1 MTKKA
6 ILRVE
11 SITKRLNKERKGVSR
26 MTLQILDR
34 GKNKLYSDGNF
45 WELSRKEENN
55 CFYGVSFVSSIK
67 FIEEKLLPF
76 YQDIELILGLSDNG
90 NNSIGQR
97 MQELMDK
104 RVSWVNYVENNLESE
119 FAKRILDGSLRL
131 RFTKDNL
138 IHSKIY
144 LMENKEQNT
153 YQCFTGSMNL
163 TETAVSKNFEQL
175 IWDYGSKNDDLYQ
188 LYKQMYD
195 DIKKNSATYLD
206 SKRLKGFLVK
216 DNSKQTQLNVYT
228 DSVNMLSNSTDA
240 DEKVN
245 FPSDEVKVYLNDKT
259 KEIQNGN
266 LGKKEAVTVNQ
277 TIKLFTELGNLRKE
291 KTLKKATSEIL
302 NLNQIIEYQENSKKS
317 SKKKSDVDYFPKPA
331 LIWNNEFEK
340 LFTAPKVGE
349 GGQALKQVSLSDE
362 ELKEKL
368 QLFCDI
374 VNEYDTY
381 KLSGE
386 GWQTLGFLLYLYE
399 APFIWKI
406 RDLYDLA
413 DKSKHREDVPIAVA
427 LIGQGKTGKSTLGRR
442 LAAKLTGAL
451 NFTGSGEFEARN
463 KYVNKAISDVIN
475 EYLQTAGPVS
485 PLMIDDVRPDLTTRQ
500 YFEDMIKRNSN
511 SITGPMPTAIFTMNK
526 EDDSKGVVSNR
537 HEIARRIWFLSFES
551 SFKGNSK
558 EGDLKVDELLNRAD
572 SDLYYLCQQLLE
584 EYFKDIS
591 EEDAI
596 KIQADFLYPIKKI
609 LKDLLVKYDLFQEI
623 KKFFEKD
630 NYDYTLYRGKSD
642 WHMLIEQ
649 VREPDDFSFVES
661 NGKLQA
667 QFNKQAFN
675 KLSDGTNKNNG
686 SSQMGLYYN
695 NLPRKYEISDS
706 SKYGTSGFMI
716 DVDNFD
722 KWMGEPVLRK
732 KYEDTHGITDKK
744 EKEEENYRQAKMQAQ
759 IQMDLQKDLVKQVVD
774 AMDERN
780 KKKKGFFGKIFG
792 GK

>member
-1 MTKKA
+1 
-6 ILRVE
+6 
-11 SITKRLNKERKGVSR
+11 

-34 GKNKLYSDGNF
+34 EKNKLYSDGNF
-45 WELSRKEENN
+45 WELSRKEEND

-131 RFTKDNL
+131 RFTKDKL
-138 IHSKIY
+138 IHSKVY

-228 DSVNMLSNSTDA
+228 DSINMLSNSADT

-245 FPSDEVKVYLNDKT
+245 FPSDEVKVYLNDTT

-317 SKKKSDVDYFPKPA
+317 SNKKSDVDYFPKPA

-349 GGQALKQVSLSDE
+349 GGQVLKQVSLSDE

-399 APFIWKI
+399 APFIWRV

-451 NFTGSGEFEARN
+451 NFTGSGEFEARS
-463 KYVNKAISDVIN
+463 KYVNKAISEVLN
-475 EYLQTAGPVS
+475 EYLQTSGPVS

-609 LKDLLVKYDLFQEI
+609 LKDLLIKYDLFQEI
-623 KKFFEKD
+623 EKFFEKD
-630 NYDYTLYRGKSD
+630 NYDYALYRGKSD

-649 VREPDDFSFVES
+649 VKEPDDFSFIES

-744 EKEEENYRQAKMQAQ
+744 EKEEETYRQAKMQAQ

-792 GK
+792 RK

>member
-1 MTKKA
+1 
-6 ILRVE
+6 
-11 SITKRLNKERKGVSR
+11 

-34 GKNKLYSDGNF
+34 EKNKLYSDGNF
-45 WELSRKEENN
+45 WELSRKEEND

-67 FIEEKLLPF
+67 FIEENLLPF

-131 RFTKDNL
+131 RFTKDKL
-138 IHSKIY
+138 IHSKVY

-163 TETAVSKNFEQL
+163 TETAVLKNFEQL

-195 DIKKNSATYLD
+195 DIKKSSATYLD

-228 DSVNMLSNSTDA
+228 DSINMLSNSADT

-245 FPSDEVKVYLNDKT
+245 FPSDEVKVYLNDTT

-349 GGQALKQVSLSDE
+349 GGQVLKQVSLSDE

-399 APFIWKI
+399 APFIWRV

-451 NFTGSGEFEARN
+451 NFTGSGEFEARS
-463 KYVNKAISDVIN
+463 KYVNKAINEVLN
-475 EYLQTAGPVS
+475 EYLQTSGPVS

-623 KKFFEKD
+623 EKFFEKD
-630 NYDYTLYRGKSD
+630 NYDYALYRGKSD

-649 VREPDDFSFVES
+649 VKEPDDFSFIES

-744 EKEEENYRQAKMQAQ
+744 EKEEETYRQAKMQAQ

>member
-1 MTKKA
+1 
-6 ILRVE
+6 
-11 SITKRLNKERKGVSR
+11 

-34 GKNKLYSDGNF
+34 EKNKLYSDGNF
-45 WELSRKEENN
+45 WELSRKEEND

-67 FIEEKLLPF
+67 FIEENLLPF

-131 RFTKDNL
+131 RFTKDKL
-138 IHSKIY
+138 IHSKVY

-163 TETAVSKNFEQL
+163 TETAVLKNFEQL

-195 DIKKNSATYLD
+195 DIKKSSATYLD

-228 DSVNMLSNSTDA
+228 DSINMLSNSADT

-245 FPSDEVKVYLNDKT
+245 FPSDEVKVYLNDTT

-340 LFTAPKVGE
+340 LFTAPKVGK
-349 GGQALKQVSLSDE
+349 GGQVLKQVSLSDE

-399 APFIWKI
+399 APFIWRV

-451 NFTGSGEFEARN
+451 NFTGSGEFEARS
-463 KYVNKAISDVIN
+463 KYVNKAISEVLN
-475 EYLQTAGPVS
+475 EYLQTSGPVS

-623 KKFFEKD
+623 EKFFEKD
-630 NYDYTLYRGKSD
+630 NYDYALYRGKSD

-649 VREPDDFSFVES
+649 VKEPDDFSFIES

-744 EKEEENYRQAKMQAQ
+744 EKEEETYRQAKMQAQ

>member
-1 MTKKA
+1 
-6 ILRVE
+6 
-11 SITKRLNKERKGVSR
+11 

-34 GKNKLYSDGNF
+34 EKNKLYSDGNF
-45 WELSRKEENN
+45 WELSRKEEND

-131 RFTKDNL
+131 RFTKDKL
-138 IHSKIY
+138 IHSKVY

-175 IWDYGSKNDDLYQ
+175 IWDYGSKNNDLYQ

-228 DSVNMLSNSTDA
+228 DSINMLSNSADT

-245 FPSDEVKVYLNDKT
+245 FPSDEVKVYLNDTT

-349 GGQALKQVSLSDE
+349 GGQVLKQVSLSDE

-399 APFIWKI
+399 APFIWRV

-451 NFTGSGEFEARN
+451 NFTGSGEFEARS
-463 KYVNKAISDVIN
+463 KYVNKGISDVIN
-475 EYLQTAGPVS
+475 EYLQTSGPVS

-623 KKFFEKD
+623 EKFFEKD
-630 NYDYTLYRGKSD
+630 NYDYALYRGKSD

-649 VREPDDFSFVES
+649 VKEPEDFSFIES

-744 EKEEENYRQAKMQAQ
+744 EKEEETYRQAKMQAQ

>member
-1 MTKKA
+1 
-6 ILRVE
+6 
-11 SITKRLNKERKGVSR
+11 

-34 GKNKLYSDGNF
+34 EKNKLYSDGNF
-45 WELSRKEENN
+45 WELSRKEEND

-67 FIEEKLLPF
+67 FIEENLLPF

-131 RFTKDNL
+131 RFTKDKL
-138 IHSKIY
+138 IHSKVY

-175 IWDYGSKNDDLYQ
+175 IWDYGSKNNDLYQ

-195 DIKKNSATYLD
+195 DIKKSSATYLD

-228 DSVNMLSNSTDA
+228 DSINMLSNSADT

-245 FPSDEVKVYLNDKT
+245 FPSDEVKVYLNDTT

-349 GGQALKQVSLSDE
+349 GGQVLKQVSLSDE

-399 APFIWKI
+399 APFIWRV

-451 NFTGSGEFEARN
+451 NFTGSGEFEARS
-463 KYVNKAISDVIN
+463 KYVNKAISEVLN
-475 EYLQTAGPVS
+475 EYLQTSGPVS

-623 KKFFEKD
+623 EKFFEKD
-630 NYDYTLYRGKSD
+630 NYDYALYRGKSD

-649 VREPDDFSFVES
+649 VKEPDDFSFIES

-744 EKEEENYRQAKMQAQ
+744 EKEEETYRQAKMQAQ

>member
-1 MTKKA
+1 
-6 ILRVE
+6 
-11 SITKRLNKERKGVSR
+11 

-34 GKNKLYSDGNF
+34 EKNKLYSDGNF
-45 WELSRKEENN
+45 WELSRKEEND

-67 FIEEKLLPF
+67 FIEENLLPF

-206 SKRLKGFLVK
+206 SKRLKGFLV
-216 DNSKQTQLNVYT
+216 
-228 DSVNMLSNSTDA
+228 
-240 DEKVN
+240 
-245 FPSDEVKVYLNDKT
+245 
-259 KEIQNGN
+259 
-266 LGKKEAVTVNQ
+266 
-277 TIKLFTELGNLRKE
+277 
-291 KTLKKATSEIL
+291 
-302 NLNQIIEYQENSKKS
+302 IEYQENSKKS

-591 EEDAI
+591 EENAI

-623 KKFFEKD
+623 EKFFEKD

-661 NGKLQA
+661 NGELQA

-686 SSQMGLYYN
+686 NSQMG

-744 EKEEENYRQAKMQAQ
+744 EKEEEFYRKTK
-759 IQMDLQKDLVKQVVD
+759 IQMDLQRDLVKQVVD

>member
-1 MTKKA
+1 
-6 ILRVE
+6 
-11 SITKRLNKERKGVSR
+11 
-26 MTLQILDR
+26 MTLQIIDR
-34 GKNKLYSDGNF
+34 GKNKLYPDGNF

-67 FIEEKLLPF
+67 FIEENLLPF
-76 YQDIELILGLSDNG
+76 YQDVELILGLSDNG

-104 RVSWVNYVENNLESE
+104 RVLWVNYVENNLESE

-463 KYVNKAISDVIN
+463 KYVNEAISDVIN

-780 KKKKGFFGKIFG
+780 KKKKGFFRKIFG

>member
-1 MTKKA
+1 
-6 ILRVE
+6 
-11 SITKRLNKERKGVSR
+11 

-34 GKNKLYSDGNF
+34 EKNKLYSDGNF
-45 WELSRKEENN
+45 WELSRKEEND

-67 FIEEKLLPF
+67 FIEENLLPF

-131 RFTKDNL
+131 RFTKDKL
-138 IHSKIY
+138 IHSKVY

-163 TETAVSKNFEQL
+163 TETAVLKNFEQL

-195 DIKKNSATYLD
+195 DIKKSSATYLD

-228 DSVNMLSNSTDA
+228 DSINMLSNSADT

-245 FPSDEVKVYLNDKT
+245 FPSDEVKVYLNDTT

-349 GGQALKQVSLSDE
+349 GGQVLKQVSLSDE

-399 APFIWKI
+399 APFIWRV

-451 NFTGSGEFEARN
+451 NFTGSGEFEARS
-463 KYVNKAISDVIN
+463 KYVNKAISEVLN
-475 EYLQTAGPVS
+475 EYLQTSGPVS

-623 KKFFEKD
+623 EKFFEKD
-630 NYDYTLYRGKSD
+630 NYDYALYRGKSD

-649 VREPDDFSFVES
+649 VKEPDDFSFIES

-744 EKEEENYRQAKMQAQ
+744 EKEEETYRQAKMQAQ

-780 KKKKGFFGKIFG
+780 KRKKGFFGKIFG

>member
-1 MTKKA
+1 
-6 ILRVE
+6 
-11 SITKRLNKERKGVSR
+11 

-34 GKNKLYSDGNF
+34 EKNKLYSDGNF
-45 WELSRKEENN
+45 WELSRKEEND

-67 FIEEKLLPF
+67 FIEENLLPF

-131 RFTKDNL
+131 RFTKDKL
-138 IHSKIY
+138 IHSKVY

-163 TETAVSKNFEQL
+163 TETAVLKNFEQL

-195 DIKKNSATYLD
+195 DIKKSSATYLD

-228 DSVNMLSNSTDA
+228 DSINMLSNSADT

-245 FPSDEVKVYLNDKT
+245 FPSDEVKVYLNDTT

-349 GGQALKQVSLSDE
+349 GGQVLKQVSLSDE

-399 APFIWKI
+399 APFIWRV

-451 NFTGSGEFEARN
+451 NFTGSGEFEARS
-463 KYVNKAISDVIN
+463 KYVNKAISEVLN
-475 EYLQTAGPVS
+475 EYLQTSGPVS

-572 SDLYYLCQQLLE
+572 SDLYYLCRQLLE

-623 KKFFEKD
+623 EKFFEKD
-630 NYDYTLYRGKSD
+630 NYDYALYRGKSD

-649 VREPDDFSFVES
+649 VKEPDDFSFIES

-695 NLPRKYEISDS
+695 NLPRKY
-706 SKYGTSGFMI
+706 GTSGFMI

-732 KYEDTHGITDKK
+732 KYEDTYGITDKK
-744 EKEEENYRQAKMQAQ
+744 EKEEETYRQAKMQAQ

>member
-1 MTKKA
+1 
-6 ILRVE
+6 
-11 SITKRLNKERKGVSR
+11 

-34 GKNKLYSDGNF
+34 EKNKLYSDGNF
-45 WELSRKEENN
+45 WELSRKEEND

-67 FIEEKLLPF
+67 FIEENLLPF

-163 TETAVSKNFEQL
+163 TETAVLKNFEQL

-195 DIKKNSATYLD
+195 DIKKSSATYLD

-228 DSVNMLSNSTDA
+228 DSINMLSNSADT

-245 FPSDEVKVYLNDKT
+245 FPSDEVKVYLNDTT

-349 GGQALKQVSLSDE
+349 GGQVLKQVSLSDE

-399 APFIWKI
+399 APFIWRV

-451 NFTGSGEFEARN
+451 NFTGSGEFEARS
-463 KYVNKAISDVIN
+463 KYVNKAINEVLN
-475 EYLQTAGPVS
+475 EYLQTSGPVS

-623 KKFFEKD
+623 EKFFEKD
-630 NYDYTLYRGKSD
+630 NYDYALYRGKSD

-649 VREPDDFSFVES
+649 VKEPDDFSFIES

-744 EKEEENYRQAKMQAQ
+744 EKEEETYRQAKMQAQ

>member
-1 MTKKA
+1 
-6 ILRVE
+6 
-11 SITKRLNKERKGVSR
+11 
-26 MTLQILDR
+26 MTLQIIDR
-34 GKNKLYSDGNF
+34 GKNKLYPDGNF

-67 FIEEKLLPF
+67 FIEENLLPF
-76 YQDIELILGLSDNG
+76 YQDVELILGLSDNG

-104 RVSWVNYVENNLESE
+104 RVLWVNYVENNLESE

-399 APFIWKI
+399 APFIWRV
-406 RDLYDLA
+406 RDLYDLV

-451 NFTGSGEFEARN
+451 NFTGSGEFEERN

-475 EYLQTAGPVS
+475 EYLQTSGPVS

-780 KKKKGFFGKIFG
+780 KKKKGFFRKIFG

>member
-1 MTKKA
+1 
-6 ILRVE
+6 
-11 SITKRLNKERKGVSR
+11 

-34 GKNKLYSDGNF
+34 EKNKLYSDGNF
-45 WELSRKEENN
+45 WELSRKEEND

-67 FIEEKLLPF
+67 FIEENLLPF

-131 RFTKDNL
+131 RFTKDKL
-138 IHSKIY
+138 IHSKVY

-163 TETAVSKNFEQL
+163 TETAVLKNFEQL

-195 DIKKNSATYLD
+195 DIKKSSATYLD

-228 DSVNMLSNSTDA
+228 DSINMLSNSADT

-245 FPSDEVKVYLNDKT
+245 FPSDEVKVYLNDTT

-302 NLNQIIEYQENSKKS
+302 NLNQIIEYQENSKKL

-349 GGQALKQVSLSDE
+349 GGQVLKQVSLSDE

-399 APFIWKI
+399 APFIWRV

-451 NFTGSGEFEARN
+451 NFTGSGEFEARS
-463 KYVNKAISDVIN
+463 KYVNKAISEVLN
-475 EYLQTAGPVS
+475 EYLQTSGPVS

-623 KKFFEKD
+623 EKFFEKD
-630 NYDYTLYRGKSD
+630 NYDYALYRGKSD

-649 VREPDDFSFVES
+649 VKEPDDFSFIES

-744 EKEEENYRQAKMQAQ
+744 EKEEETYRQAKMQAQ

>member
-1 MTKKA
+1 
-6 ILRVE
+6 
-11 SITKRLNKERKGVSR
+11 

-34 GKNKLYSDGNF
+34 EKNKLYSDGNF

-67 FIEEKLLPF
+67 FIEENLLPF

-131 RFTKDNL
+131 RFTKDKL
-138 IHSKIY
+138 IHSKVY

-163 TETAVSKNFEQL
+163 TETAVLKNFEQL

-195 DIKKNSATYLD
+195 DIKKSSATYLD

-228 DSVNMLSNSTDA
+228 DSINMLSNSADT

-245 FPSDEVKVYLNDKT
+245 FPSDEVKVYLNDTT

-349 GGQALKQVSLSDE
+349 GGQVLKQVSLSDE

-399 APFIWKI
+399 APFIWRV

-451 NFTGSGEFEARN
+451 NFTGSGEFEARS
-463 KYVNKAISDVIN
+463 KYVNKAISEVLN
-475 EYLQTAGPVS
+475 EYLQTSGPVS

-623 KKFFEKD
+623 EKFFEKD
-630 NYDYTLYRGKSD
+630 NYDYALYRGKSD

-649 VREPDDFSFVES
+649 VKEPDDFSFIES

>member
-1 MTKKA
+1 
-6 ILRVE
+6 
-11 SITKRLNKERKGVSR
+11 
-26 MTLQILDR
+26 MTLQIIDR
-34 GKNKLYSDGNF
+34 GKNKLYPDGNF
-45 WELSRKEENN
+45 WKLSRKEENN

-67 FIEEKLLPF
+67 FIEENLLPF
-76 YQDIELILGLSDNG
+76 YQDVELILGLSDNG

-104 RVSWVNYVENNLESE
+104 RVLWVNYVENNLESE

-500 YFEDMIKRNSN
+500 YFEDMIKRNSI

>member
-1 MTKKA
+1 
-6 ILRVE
+6 
-11 SITKRLNKERKGVSR
+11 

-34 GKNKLYSDGNF
+34 EKNKLYSDGNF
-45 WELSRKEENN
+45 WELSRKEEND

-131 RFTKDNL
+131 RFTKDKL
-138 IHSKIY
+138 IHSKVY

-228 DSVNMLSNSTDA
+228 DSINMLSNSADT

-245 FPSDEVKVYLNDKT
+245 FPFDEVKVYLNDTT

-266 LGKKEAVTVNQ
+266 LGKKEAVIVNQ

-451 NFTGSGEFEARN
+451 NFTGSGEFEARS
-463 KYVNKAISDVIN
+463 KYVNKGISDVIN

-623 KKFFEKD
+623 EKFFEKD
-630 NYDYTLYRGKSD
+630 NYDYALYRGKSD

-649 VREPDDFSFVES
+649 VKEPDDFSFIES

-744 EKEEENYRQAKMQAQ
+744 EKEEETYRQAKMQAQ

>member
-1 MTKKA
+1 
-6 ILRVE
+6 
-11 SITKRLNKERKGVSR
+11 

-34 GKNKLYSDGNF
+34 EKNKLYSDGNF
-45 WELSRKEENN
+45 WELSRKEEND

-67 FIEEKLLPF
+67 FIEENLLPF

-131 RFTKDNL
+131 RFTKDKL
-138 IHSKIY
+138 IHSKVY

-163 TETAVSKNFEQL
+163 TETAVLKNFEQL

-195 DIKKNSATYLD
+195 DIKKSSATYLD

-228 DSVNMLSNSTDA
+228 DSINMLSNSADT

-245 FPSDEVKVYLNDKT
+245 FPSDEVKVYLNDTT

-349 GGQALKQVSLSDE
+349 GGQVLKQVSLSDE

-399 APFIWKI
+399 APFIWRV

-451 NFTGSGEFEARN
+451 NFTGSGEFEARS
-463 KYVNKAISDVIN
+463 KYVNKAISEVLN
-475 EYLQTAGPVS
+475 EYLQTSGPVS

-623 KKFFEKD
+623 EKFFEKD
-630 NYDYTLYRGKSD
+630 NYDYALYRGKSD

-744 EKEEENYRQAKMQAQ
+744 EKEEETYRQAKMQAQ

>member
-1 MTKKA
+1 
-6 ILRVE
+6 
-11 SITKRLNKERKGVSR
+11 

-34 GKNKLYSDGNF
+34 EKNKLYSDGNF
-45 WELSRKEENN
+45 WELSRKEEND

-67 FIEEKLLPF
+67 FIEENLLPF

-131 RFTKDNL
+131 RFTKDKL
-138 IHSKIY
+138 IHSKVY

-163 TETAVSKNFEQL
+163 TETAVLKNFEQL

-195 DIKKNSATYLD
+195 DIKKSSATYLD

-228 DSVNMLSNSTDA
+228 DSINMLSNSADT

-245 FPSDEVKVYLNDKT
+245 FPSDEVKVYLNDTT

-349 GGQALKQVSLSDE
+349 GGQVLKQVSLSDE

-399 APFIWKI
+399 APFIWRV

-463 KYVNKAISDVIN
+463 KYVNKAISEVLN
-475 EYLQTAGPVS
+475 EYLQTSGPVS

-623 KKFFEKD
+623 EKFFEKD
-630 NYDYTLYRGKSD
+630 NYDYALYRGKSD

-649 VREPDDFSFVES
+649 VKEPDDFSFIES

-744 EKEEENYRQAKMQAQ
+744 EKEEETYRQAKMQAQ

>member
-1 MTKKA
+1 
-6 ILRVE
+6 
-11 SITKRLNKERKGVSR
+11 

-34 GKNKLYSDGNF
+34 EKNKLYSDGNF
-45 WELSRKEENN
+45 WELSRKEEND

-67 FIEEKLLPF
+67 FIEENLLPF

-104 RVSWVNYVENNLESE
+104 RVLWVNYVENNLESE

>member
-1 MTKKA
+1 
-6 ILRVE
+6 
-11 SITKRLNKERKGVSR
+11 

-34 GKNKLYSDGNF
+34 EKNKLYSDGNF
-45 WELSRKEENN
+45 WELSRKEEND

-67 FIEEKLLPF
+67 FIEENLLPF

-131 RFTKDNL
+131 RFTKDKL
-138 IHSKIY
+138 IHSKVY

-163 TETAVSKNFEQL
+163 TETAVLKNFEQL

-195 DIKKNSATYLD
+195 DIKKSSATYLD

-228 DSVNMLSNSTDA
+228 DSINMLSNSADT

-245 FPSDEVKVYLNDKT
+245 FPSDEVKVYLNDTT

-349 GGQALKQVSLSDE
+349 GGQVLKQVSLSDE

-399 APFIWKI
+399 APFIWRV

-451 NFTGSGEFEARN
+451 NFTGSGEFEARS
-463 KYVNKAISDVIN
+463 KCVNKAISEVLN
-475 EYLQTAGPVS
+475 EYLQTSGPVS

-623 KKFFEKD
+623 EKFFEKD
-630 NYDYTLYRGKSD
+630 NYDYALYRGKSD

-649 VREPDDFSFVES
+649 VKEPDDFSFIES

-744 EKEEENYRQAKMQAQ
+744 EKEEETYRQAKMQAQ

>member
-1 MTKKA
+1 
-6 ILRVE
+6 
-11 SITKRLNKERKGVSR
+11 
-26 MTLQILDR
+26 
-34 GKNKLYSDGNF
+34 
-45 WELSRKEENN
+45 
-55 CFYGVSFVSSIK
+55 
-67 FIEEKLLPF
+67 
-76 YQDIELILGLSDNG
+76 
-90 NNSIGQR
+90 
-97 MQELMDK
+97 
-104 RVSWVNYVENNLESE
+104 
-119 FAKRILDGSLRL
+119 
-131 RFTKDNL
+131 
-138 IHSKIY
+138 
-144 LMENKEQNT
+144 
-153 YQCFTGSMNL
+153 
-163 TETAVSKNFEQL
+163 
-175 IWDYGSKNDDLYQ
+175 
-188 LYKQMYD
+188 
-195 DIKKNSATYLD
+195 
-206 SKRLKGFLVK
+206 
-216 DNSKQTQLNVYT
+216 
-228 DSVNMLSNSTDA
+228 
-240 DEKVN
+240 
-245 FPSDEVKVYLNDKT
+245 
-259 KEIQNGN
+259 
-266 LGKKEAVTVNQ
+266 
-277 TIKLFTELGNLRKE
+277 
-291 KTLKKATSEIL
+291 
-302 NLNQIIEYQENSKKS
+302 
-317 SKKKSDVDYFPKPA
+317 
-331 LIWNNEFEK
+331 
-340 LFTAPKVGE
+340 
-349 GGQALKQVSLSDE
+349 
-362 ELKEKL
+362 
-368 QLFCDI
+368 
-374 VNEYDTY
+374 
-381 KLSGE
+381 
-386 GWQTLGFLLYLYE
+386 
-399 APFIWKI
+399 
-406 RDLYDLA
+406 
-413 DKSKHREDVPIAVA
+413 
-427 LIGQGKTGKSTLGRR
+427 
-442 LAAKLTGAL
+442 
-451 NFTGSGEFEARN
+451 
-463 KYVNKAISDVIN
+463 
-475 EYLQTAGPVS
+475 
-485 PLMIDDVRPDLTTRQ
+485 
-500 YFEDMIKRNSN
+500 
-511 SITGPMPTAIFTMNK
+511 MPTAIFTMNK

>member
-1 MTKKA
+1 
-6 ILRVE
+6 
-11 SITKRLNKERKGVSR
+11 

-34 GKNKLYSDGNF
+34 EKNKLYSDGNF
-45 WELSRKEENN
+45 WELSRKEEND

-67 FIEEKLLPF
+67 FIEENLLPF

-131 RFTKDNL
+131 RFTKDKL
-138 IHSKIY
+138 IHSKVY

-195 DIKKNSATYLD
+195 DIKKSSATYLD

-228 DSVNMLSNSTDA
+228 DSINMLSNSADT

-245 FPSDEVKVYLNDKT
+245 FPSDEVKVYLNDTT

-349 GGQALKQVSLSDE
+349 GGQVLKQVSLSDE

-399 APFIWKI
+399 APFIWRV

-451 NFTGSGEFEARN
+451 NFTGSGEFEARS
-463 KYVNKAISDVIN
+463 KYVNKAISEVLN
-475 EYLQTAGPVS
+475 EYLQTSGPVS

-609 LKDLLVKYDLFQEI
+609 LKDLLIKYDLFQEI
-623 KKFFEKD
+623 EKFFEKD
-630 NYDYTLYRGKSD
+630 NYDYALYRGKSD

-649 VREPDDFSFVES
+649 VKEPDDFSFIES

-744 EKEEENYRQAKMQAQ
+744 EKEEETYRQAKMQAQ

-792 GK
+792 RK

>member
-1 MTKKA
+1 
-6 ILRVE
+6 
-11 SITKRLNKERKGVSR
+11 

-34 GKNKLYSDGNF
+34 EKNKLYSDGNF
-45 WELSRKEENN
+45 WELSRKEEND

-67 FIEEKLLPF
+67 FIEENLLPF

-131 RFTKDNL
+131 RFTKDKL
-138 IHSKIY
+138 IHSKVY

-163 TETAVSKNFEQL
+163 TETAVLKNFEQL

-195 DIKKNSATYLD
+195 DIKKSSATYLD

-228 DSVNMLSNSTDA
+228 DSINMLSNSADT

-245 FPSDEVKVYLNDKT
+245 FPSDEVKVYLNDTT

-349 GGQALKQVSLSDE
+349 GGQVLKQVSLSDE

-399 APFIWKI
+399 APFIWRV

-451 NFTGSGEFEARN
+451 NFTGSGEFEARS
-463 KYVNKAISDVIN
+463 KYVNKAISEVLN
-475 EYLQTAGPVS
+475 EYLQTSGPVS

-623 KKFFEKD
+623 EKFFEKD
-630 NYDYTLYRGKSD
+630 NYDYALYRGKSD

-649 VREPDDFSFVES
+649 VKEPDDFSFIES

-744 EKEEENYRQAKMQAQ
+744 EKEEETYRQAKMQAQ

>member
-1 MTKKA
+1 
-6 ILRVE
+6 
-11 SITKRLNKERKGVSR
+11 

-34 GKNKLYSDGNF
+34 EKNKLYSDGNF
-45 WELSRKEENN
+45 WELSRKEEND

-131 RFTKDNL
+131 RFTKDKL
-138 IHSKIY
+138 IHSKVY

-195 DIKKNSATYLD
+195 DIKKSSATYLD

-228 DSVNMLSNSTDA
+228 DSINMLSNSADT

-245 FPSDEVKVYLNDKT
+245 FPSDEVKVYLNDTT

-349 GGQALKQVSLSDE
+349 GGQVLKQLSKLKDEMNSYRPLPKEMVEQLDKQVKIEHVWSSNAIEGSTLTRYETASIIDTGVTVNKKSVRETLEAINLSEAYEYMMSLVSEKQDLSE
-362 ELKEKL
+362 T
-368 QLFCDI
+368 I
-374 VNEYDTY
+374 
-381 KLSGE
+381 
-386 GWQTLGFLLYLYE
+386 
-399 APFIWKI
+399 I
-406 RDLYDLA
+406 RDLN
-413 DKSKHREDVPIAVA
+413 
-427 LIGQGKTGKSTLGRR
+427 R
-442 LAAKLTGAL
+442 LATL
-451 NFTGSGEFEARN
+451 NTAMSPELAGVYRITEA
-463 KYVNKAISDVIN
+463 
-475 EYLQTAGPVS
+475 
-485 PLMIDDVRPDLTTRQ
+485 
-500 YFEDMIKRNSN
+500 
-511 SITGPMPTAIFTMNK
+511 
-526 EDDSKGVVSNR
+526 
-537 HEIARRIWFLSFES
+537 
-551 SFKGNSK
+551 
-558 EGDLKVDELLNRAD
+558 
-572 SDLYYLCQQLLE
+572 
-584 EYFKDIS
+584 
-591 EEDAI
+591 
-596 KIQADFLYPIKKI
+596 
-609 LKDLLVKYDLFQEI
+609 
-623 KKFFEKD
+623 
-630 NYDYTLYRGKSD
+630 
-642 WHMLIEQ
+642 
-649 VREPDDFSFVES
+649 
-661 NGKLQA
+661 
-667 QFNKQAFN
+667 
-675 KLSDGTNKNNG
+675 
-686 SSQMGLYYN
+686 
-695 NLPRKYEISDS
+695 
-706 SKYGTSGFMI
+706 
-716 DVDNFD
+716 
-722 KWMGEPVLRK
+722 
-732 KYEDTHGITDKK
+732 
-744 EKEEENYRQAKMQAQ
+744 
-759 IQMDLQKDLVKQVVD
+759 
-774 AMDERN
+774 
-780 KKKKGFFGKIFG
+780 
-792 GK
+792 

>member
-1 MTKKA
+1 
-6 ILRVE
+6 
-11 SITKRLNKERKGVSR
+11 

-34 GKNKLYSDGNF
+34 EKNKLYSDGNF
-45 WELSRKEENN
+45 WELSRKEEND

-67 FIEEKLLPF
+67 FIEENLLPF

-97 MQELMDK
+97 MQELMNK

-131 RFTKDNL
+131 RFTKDKL
-138 IHSKIY
+138 IHSKVY

-163 TETAVSKNFEQL
+163 TETAVLKNFEQL

-195 DIKKNSATYLD
+195 DIKKSSATYLD

-228 DSVNMLSNSTDA
+228 DSINMLSNSADT

-245 FPSDEVKVYLNDKT
+245 FPSDEVKVYLNDTT

-349 GGQALKQVSLSDE
+349 GGQVLKQVSLSDE

-399 APFIWKI
+399 APFIWRV

-451 NFTGSGEFEARN
+451 NFTGSGEFEARS
-463 KYVNKAISDVIN
+463 KYVNKAISEVLN
-475 EYLQTAGPVS
+475 EYLQTSGPVS

-623 KKFFEKD
+623 EKFFEKD
-630 NYDYTLYRGKSD
+630 NYDYALYRGKSD

-649 VREPDDFSFVES
+649 VKEPDDFSFIES

-744 EKEEENYRQAKMQAQ
+744 EKEEETYRQAKMQAQ

>member
-1 MTKKA
+1 
-6 ILRVE
+6 
-11 SITKRLNKERKGVSR
+11 

>member
-1 MTKKA
+1 
-6 ILRVE
+6 
-11 SITKRLNKERKGVSR
+11 

-34 GKNKLYSDGNF
+34 EKNKLYSDGNF
-45 WELSRKEENN
+45 WELSRKEEND

-67 FIEEKLLPF
+67 FIEENLLPF

-131 RFTKDNL
+131 RFTKDKL
-138 IHSKIY
+138 IHSKVY

-163 TETAVSKNFEQL
+163 TETAVLKNFEQL

-195 DIKKNSATYLD
+195 DIKKSSATYLD

-362 ELKEKL
+362 ELKKKL

-451 NFTGSGEFEARN
+451 NFTSSGEFEARN

-623 KKFFEKD
+623 EKFFEKD

>member
-1 MTKKA
+1 
-6 ILRVE
+6 
-11 SITKRLNKERKGVSR
+11 
-26 MTLQILDR
+26 MTLQIIDR
-34 GKNKLYSDGNF
+34 GKNKLYPDGNF

-67 FIEEKLLPF
+67 FIEENLLPF
-76 YQDIELILGLSDNG
+76 YQDVELILGLSDNG

-131 RFTKDNL
+131 RFTKDKL
-138 IHSKIY
+138 IHSKVY

-195 DIKKNSATYLD
+195 DIKKSSATYLD

-228 DSVNMLSNSTDA
+228 DSINMLSNSADT

-245 FPSDEVKVYLNDKT
+245 FPSDEVKVYLNDTT

-349 GGQALKQVSLSDE
+349 GGQVLKQVSLSDE

-399 APFIWKI
+399 APFIWRV

-451 NFTGSGEFEARN
+451 NFTGSGEFEARS
-463 KYVNKAISDVIN
+463 KYVNKGISDVIN

-500 YFEDMIKRNSN
+500 YFEDMIKRDSN

-623 KKFFEKD
+623 EKFFEKD
-630 NYDYTLYRGKSD
+630 NYDYALYRGKSD

-649 VREPDDFSFVES
+649 VKEPDDFSFIES

-667 QFNKQAFN
+667 QFN

-744 EKEEENYRQAKMQAQ
+744 EKEEETYRQAKMQAQ

>member
-1 MTKKA
+1 
-6 ILRVE
+6 
-11 SITKRLNKERKGVSR
+11 

-34 GKNKLYSDGNF
+34 EKNKLYSDGNF
-45 WELSRKEENN
+45 WELSRKEEND

-67 FIEEKLLPF
+67 FIEENLLPF

-131 RFTKDNL
+131 RFTKDKL
-138 IHSKIY
+138 IHSKVY

-163 TETAVSKNFEQL
+163 TETAVLKNFEQL

-195 DIKKNSATYLD
+195 DIKKSSATYLD

-228 DSVNMLSNSTDA
+228 DSINMLSNSADT

-245 FPSDEVKVYLNDKT
+245 FPSDEVKVYLNDTT

-349 GGQALKQVSLSDE
+349 GGQVLKQVSLSDE

-399 APFIWKI
+399 APFIWRV

-451 NFTGSGEFEARN
+451 NFTGSGEFEARS
-463 KYVNKAISDVIN
+463 KYVNKAISEVLN
-475 EYLQTAGPVS
+475 EYLQASGPVS

-623 KKFFEKD
+623 EKFFEKD
-630 NYDYTLYRGKSD
+630 NYDYALYRGKSD

-649 VREPDDFSFVES
+649 VKEPDDFSFIES

-744 EKEEENYRQAKMQAQ
+744 EKEEETYRQAKMQAQ

>member
-1 MTKKA
+1 M
-6 ILRVE
+6 R
-11 SITKRLNKERKGVSR
+11 SRL
-26 MTLQILDR
+26 L
-34 GKNKLYSDGNF
+34 KL
-45 WELSRKEENN
+45 
-55 CFYGVSFVSSIK
+55 
-67 FIEEKLLPF
+67 P
-76 YQDIELILGLSDNG
+76 
-90 NNSIGQR
+90 
-97 MQELMDK
+97 
-104 RVSWVNYVENNLESE
+104 
-119 FAKRILDGSLRL
+119 
-131 RFTKDNL
+131 
-138 IHSKIY
+138 
-144 LMENKEQNT
+144 
-153 YQCFTGSMNL
+153 
-163 TETAVSKNFEQL
+163 
-175 IWDYGSKNDDLYQ
+175 
-188 LYKQMYD
+188 
-195 DIKKNSATYLD
+195 
-206 SKRLKGFLVK
+206 
-216 DNSKQTQLNVYT
+216 
-228 DSVNMLSNSTDA
+228 
-240 DEKVN
+240 
-245 FPSDEVKVYLNDKT
+245 
-259 KEIQNGN
+259 
-266 LGKKEAVTVNQ
+266 
-277 TIKLFTELGNLRKE
+277 
-291 KTLKKATSEIL
+291 
-302 NLNQIIEYQENSKKS
+302 
-317 SKKKSDVDYFPKPA
+317 
-331 LIWNNEFEK
+331 
-340 LFTAPKVGE
+340 
-349 GGQALKQVSLSDE
+349 

-591 EEDAI
+591 EENAI

-722 KWMGEPVLRK
+722 KWMGEPKV
-732 KYEDTHGITDKK
+732 
-744 EKEEENYRQAKMQAQ
+744 
-759 IQMDLQKDLVKQVVD
+759 
-774 AMDERN
+774 
-780 KKKKGFFGKIFG
+780 
-792 GK
+792 

>member
-1 MTKKA
+1 
-6 ILRVE
+6 
-11 SITKRLNKERKGVSR
+11 

-34 GKNKLYSDGNF
+34 EKNKLYSDGNF
-45 WELSRKEENN
+45 WELSRKEEND

-67 FIEEKLLPF
+67 FIEENLLPF

-97 MQELMDK
+97 MQELMNK

-131 RFTKDNL
+131 RFTKDKL
-138 IHSKIY
+138 IHSKVY

-163 TETAVSKNFEQL
+163 TETAVLKNFEQL

-195 DIKKNSATYLD
+195 DIKKSSATYLD

-228 DSVNMLSNSTDA
+228 DSINMLSNSADT

-245 FPSDEVKVYLNDKT
+245 FPSDEVKVYLNDTT

-349 GGQALKQVSLSDE
+349 GGQVLKQVSLSDE

-399 APFIWKI
+399 APFIWRV

-451 NFTGSGEFEARN
+451 NFTGSGEFEARS
-463 KYVNKAISDVIN
+463 KYVNKAISEVLN
-475 EYLQTAGPVS
+475 EYLQTSGPVS

-623 KKFFEKD
+623 EKFFEKD
-630 NYDYTLYRGKSD
+630 NYDYALYRGKSD

-649 VREPDDFSFVES
+649 VKEPDDFSFIES

>member
-1 MTKKA
+1 
-6 ILRVE
+6 
-11 SITKRLNKERKGVSR
+11 
-26 MTLQILDR
+26 
-34 GKNKLYSDGNF
+34 
-45 WELSRKEENN
+45 
-55 CFYGVSFVSSIK
+55 
-67 FIEEKLLPF
+67 
-76 YQDIELILGLSDNG
+76 
-90 NNSIGQR
+90 
-97 MQELMDK
+97 
-104 RVSWVNYVENNLESE
+104 
-119 FAKRILDGSLRL
+119 
-131 RFTKDNL
+131 
-138 IHSKIY
+138 
-144 LMENKEQNT
+144 
-153 YQCFTGSMNL
+153 
-163 TETAVSKNFEQL
+163 
-175 IWDYGSKNDDLYQ
+175 
-188 LYKQMYD
+188 MYD

-228 DSVNMLSNSTDA
+228 DSINMLSNSADT

-245 FPSDEVKVYLNDKT
+245 FPSDEVKVYLNDTT

-302 NLNQIIEYQENSKKS
+302 NLNQIIEYQENSKKL

-349 GGQALKQVSLSDE
+349 GGQVLKQVSLSDE

-551 SFKGNSK
+551 SFVIAKK
-558 EGDLKVDELLNRAD
+558 
-572 SDLYYLCQQLLE
+572 
-584 EYFKDIS
+584 
-591 EEDAI
+591 AI
-596 KIQADFLYPIKKI
+596 
-609 LKDLLVKYDLFQEI
+609 
-623 KKFFEKD
+623 
-630 NYDYTLYRGKSD
+630 
-642 WHMLIEQ
+642 
-649 VREPDDFSFVES
+649 
-661 NGKLQA
+661 
-667 QFNKQAFN
+667 
-675 KLSDGTNKNNG
+675 
-686 SSQMGLYYN
+686 
-695 NLPRKYEISDS
+695 
-706 SKYGTSGFMI
+706 
-716 DVDNFD
+716 
-722 KWMGEPVLRK
+722 
-732 KYEDTHGITDKK
+732 
-744 EKEEENYRQAKMQAQ
+744 
-759 IQMDLQKDLVKQVVD
+759 
-774 AMDERN
+774 
-780 KKKKGFFGKIFG
+780 
-792 GK
+792 

>member
-1 MTKKA
+1 
-6 ILRVE
+6 
-11 SITKRLNKERKGVSR
+11 

-34 GKNKLYSDGNF
+34 EKNKLYSDGNF
-45 WELSRKEENN
+45 WELSRKEEND

-67 FIEEKLLPF
+67 FIEENLLPF

-131 RFTKDNL
+131 RFTKDKL
-138 IHSKIY
+138 IHSKVY

-163 TETAVSKNFEQL
+163 TETAVLKNFEQL

-195 DIKKNSATYLD
+195 DIKKSSATYLD

-228 DSVNMLSNSTDA
+228 DSINMLSNSADT

-245 FPSDEVKVYLNDKT
+245 FPSDEVKVYLNDTT

-317 SKKKSDVDYFPKPA
+317 SKKKSDVDYLHKQA

-349 GGQALKQVSLSDE
+349 GGQVLKQVSLSDE

-399 APFIWKI
+399 APFIWRV

-451 NFTGSGEFEARN
+451 NFTGSGEFEARS
-463 KYVNKAISDVIN
+463 KYVNKAISEVLN
-475 EYLQTAGPVS
+475 EYLQTSGPVS

-623 KKFFEKD
+623 EKFFEKD
-630 NYDYTLYRGKSD
+630 NYDYALYRGKSD

-649 VREPDDFSFVES
+649 VKEPDDFSFIES

-744 EKEEENYRQAKMQAQ
+744 EKEEETYRQAKMQAQ

>member
-1 MTKKA
+1 
-6 ILRVE
+6 
-11 SITKRLNKERKGVSR
+11 

-45 WELSRKEENN
+45 WELSRKGENN

-131 RFTKDNL
+131 RFTKDKL
-138 IHSKIY
+138 IHSKVY

-228 DSVNMLSNSTDA
+228 DSINMLSNSADT

-245 FPSDEVKVYLNDKT
+245 FPSDEVKVYLNDTT

-399 APFIWKI
+399 APFIWRV

-451 NFTGSGEFEARN
+451 NFTGSGEFEERN

-475 EYLQTAGPVS
+475 EYLQTSGPVS

-623 KKFFEKD
+623 EKFFEKD
-630 NYDYTLYRGKSD
+630 NYDYALYRGKSD

-649 VREPDDFSFVES
+649 VKEPDDFSFIES